1 MRKILNRES
10 ILYSLIIFLI
20 LSCTEKVRNEVNGE
34 SLDMRYAT
42 LLHLTQCDGYVT
54 AEISNP
60 WDSTQLLHR
69 YILVDRKKSLP
80 HNLPEGDVV
89 RTPIQKAVVY
99 TSVHSSLIEQLGA
112 YHCIRGVC
120 DLKYIKMP
128 RLQDDCSKGKIRNLG
143 ESSNPNMEALVDL
156 DPDVIMLSP
165 FQGSGTY
172 GKLGKLGVSIIEC
185 ADYMETSAL
194 GRAEW
199 IRFYGMLTG
208 TEAQADS
215 IFRGIEQRY
224 NDLRTAA
231 GAAASP
237 KPTVIVDFKY
247 GNTWYVPGGQSTIG
261 HLLADAGASYVFADT
276 EQSGSIELP
285 IETVFDKAIDADV
298 WLVRY
303 NQSTEKT
310 YAEIA
315 SDYANYANMK
325 AYKTRR
331 IYGCNTQKTPFYEE
345 TPFHPDL
352 LLADLVS
359 IFHPEVTQ
367 GSRYYSPIKN

>member
-1 MRKILNRES
+1 MKELLHLES
-10 ILYSLIIFLI
+10 ILLSFITLFL
-20 LSCTEKVRNEVNGE
+20 LSCTGKVTKEVEGE
-34 SLDMRYAT
+34 GIDMRYAT
-42 LLHLTQCDGYVT
+42 LLHLMECDGYIT

-60 WDSTQLLHR
+60 WDSTQVLHR
-69 YILVDRKKSLP
+69 YILVDKDKPLP
-80 HNLPEGDVV
+80 ENLPEGDVV
-89 RTPIQKAVVY
+89 RTPIQRAVVY

-112 YHCIRGVC
+112 YDCIKGVC
-120 DLKYIKMP
+120 DLKYIKIP
-128 RLQDDCSKGKIRNLG
+128 RLQNDCLKGKIKDLG
-143 ESSNPNMEALVDL
+143 ESGNPNIEAIIDL

-199 IRFYGMLTG
+199 MRFYGLLTG
-208 TEAQADS
+208 TTAKADS

-224 NDLRTAA
+224 NDLKTKAQTATSKA
-231 GAAASP
+231 PS
-237 KPTVIVDFKY
+237 VIVDFKY

-261 HLLADAGASYVFADT
+261 RLLADAGANYIFADT

-285 IETVFDKAIDADV
+285 IETVFDKSINADI

-303 NQSTEKT
+303 NQATDKT
-310 YAEIA
+310 YSEIA
-315 SDYANYANMK
+315 TDYANYANMK
-325 AYKTRR
+325 AFKTHR
-331 IYGCNTQKTPFYEE
+331 IYGCNTKKTAFYED

-359 IFHPEVTQ
+359 IFHPEITK
-367 GSRYYSPIKN
+367 GNKYYSLVTE

>member
-1 MRKILNRES
+1 MKELLHLES
-10 ILYSLIIFLI
+10 ILLSFITLFL
-20 LSCTEKVRNEVNGE
+20 LSCTGKITKEVEGE
-34 SLDMRYAT
+34 GIDMRYAT
-42 LLHLTQCDGYVT
+42 LLHLMECDGYIT

-60 WDSTQLLHR
+60 WDSTQVLHR
-69 YILVDRKKSLP
+69 YILVDKDKPLP
-80 HNLPEGDVV
+80 ENLPEGDVV
-89 RTPIQKAVVY
+89 RTPIQRAVVY

-112 YHCIRGVC
+112 YDCIKGVC
-120 DLKYIKMP
+120 DLKYIKIP
-128 RLQDDCSKGKIRNLG
+128 RLQNDCLKGKIKDLG
-143 ESSNPNMEALVDL
+143 ESGNPNIEAIIDL

-172 GKLGKLGVSIIEC
+172 GRLGKLGVSIIEC

-199 IRFYGMLTG
+199 MRFYGMLTG
-208 TEAQADS
+208 TTAKADS

-224 NDLRTAA
+224 NDLKTKAQTATSKA
-231 GAAASP
+231 PS
-237 KPTVIVDFKY
+237 VIVDFKY

-261 HLLADAGASYVFADT
+261 RLLADAGANYIFADT

-285 IETVFDKAIDADV
+285 IETVFDKSINADI

-303 NQSTEKT
+303 NQATDKT
-310 YAEIA
+310 YSEIA
-315 SDYANYANMK
+315 TDYANYANMK
-325 AYKTRR
+325 AFKTRR
-331 IYGCNTQKTPFYEE
+331 IYGCNTKKTAFYED

-359 IFHPEVTQ
+359 IFHPEITK
-367 GSRYYSPIKN
+367 GNKYYSLITE